1 MQAHEEEQLVIC
13 DPKVKKET
21 NNDYSIT
28 GENSGWK
35 LVMQLCFM
43 ARNMMKTH
51 KWKRRSLSKW
61 LKSSCQDTTSQGDLI
76 C

>member
-35 LVMQLCFM
+35 LVM
-43 ARNMMKTH
+43 
-51 KWKRRSLSKW
+51 
-61 LKSSCQDTTSQGDLI
+61 
-76 C
+76 